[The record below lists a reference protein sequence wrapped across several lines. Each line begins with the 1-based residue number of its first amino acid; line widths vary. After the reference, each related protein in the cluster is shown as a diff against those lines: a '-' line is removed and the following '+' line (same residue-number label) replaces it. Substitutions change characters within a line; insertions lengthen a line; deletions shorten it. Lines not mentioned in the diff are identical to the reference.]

1 MRNRLDRQAL
11 HLGAETVTTD
21 TRGTGINHVLDAG
34 HGQRGF
40 RDVGRQH
47 DAPPVMRLEYPVLFA
62 VRQTGIQ
69 RQDLGMQQIKTV
81 QGVGGVANF
90 ALAAHEDQNI
100 PRPFAAQLIYRIE
113 NRLQLI
119 AVDIVGI
126 VHYRTITHLDRIST
140 TRDFDNRRVIEMARK
155 TLRIDSRRS
164 DDDFEIR
171 ALWQQFTQVTQDEI
185 NVQAAF
191 VRFIDNQRV
200 VLHQQPVLLDFRQQ
214 DPVGHQLDQG
224 VFADLI
230 VKAHLITDAAA

>member
-1 MRNRLDRQAL
+1 
-11 HLGAETVTTD
+11 
-21 TRGTGINHVLDAG
+21 
-34 HGQRGF
+34 
-40 RDVGRQH
+40 
-47 DAPPVMRLEYPVLFA
+47 
-62 VRQTGIQ
+62 
-69 RQDLGMQQIKTV
+69 
-81 QGVGGVANF
+81 
-90 ALAAHEDQNI
+90 
-100 PRPFAAQLIYRIE
+100 
-113 NRLQLI
+113 
-119 AVDIVGI
+119 
-126 VHYRTITHLDRIST
+126 
-140 TRDFDNRRVIEMARK
+140 MARK

-185 NVQAAF
+185 DVQAAF